1 MRLIP
6 LALALFIAAS
16 PAWSQAALK
25 PPEAIDKVWAGHS
38 ARFAM
43 VTSKAYLYVAY
54 YDANRQL
61 TVAQRPLNNPAHWI
75 YHKVDTW
82 LGWDSHNYIA
92 MALDGAGA
100 VHVTGNMHVDPLT
113 YFRSDPGGDVR
124 TLKRMSVMVDPARE
138 KRMTYPIFLKD
149 GQGRLIYKYRDGSS
163 GDGNEFYNVYDEAS
177 QEWKVLTSS
186 PLVDGE
192 GERNAY
198 FVGPVLGPDGYFHIA
213 WVWRETPM
221 AETNHDLSYARTRDL
236 IHWEKADG
244 TPLAL
249 PIRLRQAEIVDPV
262 PVKGGMIN
270 NNTVIGF
277 DDQGRATI
285 TYHKYDSAGNTQI
298 WLARRESKGWTRRQI
313 SAWSNYRWDFGG
325 GGSLNS
331 EIFVRGAYPGAAG
344 QLIVPVVKLGQSL
357 DFIVDATTLKL
368 IEERK
373 VEGLTDMAAREV
385 HVADGQR
392 LNTIQATAPDGRTF
406 TLAWG
411 TLPPN
416 RDLPQPA
423 IPAPSDLVLLQ
434 GIADVE

>member
-1 MRLIP
+1 MRSIL
-6 LALALFIAAS
+6 LAFAAVLCVS
-16 PAWSQAALK
+16 SASAQTSTK
-25 PPEAIDKVWAGHS
+25 TPEAIDKVWAGHS

-43 VTSKAYLYVAY
+43 VASATHLYVAY

-61 TVAQRPLNNPAHWI
+61 TIAQRPMNTPAHWV

-100 VHVTGNMHVDPLT
+100 VHVAANMHVDPLT

-124 TLKRMSVMVDPARE
+124 TLKRVSVMVDPSRE
-138 KRMTYPIFLKD
+138 KRMTYPIFLTD
-149 GQGRLIYKYRDGSS
+149 GAKRLIYKYRDGSS
-163 GDGNEFYNVYDEAS
+163 GDGNELYNVYDEGA
-177 QEWKVLTSS
+177 QAWKALTST

-198 FVGPVLGPDGYFHIA
+198 FMGPVLGPDGWFHIA

-249 PIRLRQAEIVDPV
+249 PIRLSQAEIVDPV

-277 DDQGRATI
+277 DGEGRVTI
-285 TYHKYDSAGNTQI
+285 TYHKYDAAGNTQI
-298 WLARRESKGWTRRQI
+298 WLARRDAKGWTKRQI
-313 SAWSNYRWDFGG
+313 SAWSNYRWDFKG

-331 EIFVRGAYPGAAG
+331 EIFVRGAHPGAAG
-344 QLIVPVVKLGQSL
+344 QLVVPVVRLGQSI
-357 DFIVDATTLKL
+357 DFIVDAKTLAL

-373 VEGLTDMAAREV
+373 VEGLADSV
-385 HVADGQR
+385 SKQIPVAEGQR
-392 LNTIQATAPDGRTF
+392 VSTVQVTAPDGKTY
-406 TLAWG
+406 TLAWA

-416 RDLPQPA
+416 RDVPQPT
-423 IPAPSDLVLLQ
+423 IPAATDLVLLH
-434 GIADVE
+434 GIGAQ

>member
-1 MRLIP
+1 MRLI
-6 LALALFIAAS
+6 ALALTLLLSAS
-16 PAWSQAALK
+16 PALAQTPAKA
-25 PPEAIDKVWAGHS
+25 PEAIDKVWAGHS

-43 VTSKAYLYVAY
+43 VASKTHLYVAY

-100 VHVTGNMHVDPLT
+100 VHVAGNMHVDPLT

-124 TLKRMSVMVDPARE
+124 TLKRASVMVDPARE
-138 KRMTYPIFLKD
+138 QHMTYPIFLKD

-163 GDGNEFYNVYDEAS
+163 GAGNELYNVYDETA
-177 QEWKVLTSS
+177 QQWKALTSA

-198 FVGPVLGPDGYFHIA
+198 FMGPVLGPDGWFHIA

-244 TPLAL
+244 TPLPL
-249 PIRLRQAEIVDPV
+249 PIRLSQAEIVDPV

-270 NNTVIGF
+270 NNTIIGF

-285 TYHKYDSAGNTQI
+285 TYHKYDAAGNTQI
-298 WLARRESKGWTRRQI
+298 WLARREGKGWTKRQI
-313 SAWSNYRWDFGG
+313 SAWTNYRWDFSG

-331 EIFVRGAYPGAAG
+331 EIFVKGARPGAPG
-344 QLIVPVVKLGQSL
+344 QLVVPVVKLGQSL
-357 DFIVDATTLKL
+357 EFIVDAKTLKL

-373 VEGLTDMAAREV
+373 VEGLADIAAREV
-385 HVADGQR
+385 HLADGQR
-392 LNTIQATAPDGRTF
+392 LNAMQATAPDGRTF
-406 TLAWG
+406 TLVWG
-411 TLPPN
+411 SLPPN

-434 GIADVE
+434 GIADVK